1 MENKEAYEKSTVAFV
16 EVPIRDLEKCK
27 EIAEYFH
34 MTAEYFPMTPD
45 EALHYSLRKGIELV
59 WEASKWPEVRDD

>member
-1 MENKEAYEKSTVAFV
+1 MENKEVYEKSTVAFV
-16 EVPIRDLEKCK
+16 EIPIRDLEKCK

-34 MTAEYFPMTPD
+34 MTPD

-59 WEASKWPEVRDD
+59 WEASKWPEVHDD